1 MRNRAMCPNCSKSF
15 VGSRASQVFC
25 SAKCRTDFYDVQAIR
40 GKVALPFLQTWRRG
54 KRGASDASTYAFAQ
68 LCALA
73 DKWNAEDAAAGRD
86 PLGIVRGKMDNAW
99 RAVDLA

>member
-1 MRNRAMCPNCSKSF
+1 MTPCPNCGAGF
-15 VGSRASQVFC
+15 TPGRRSQTFC
-25 SAKCRTDFYDVQAIR
+25 KATCRTAFYDVQAIR

-86 PLGIVRGKMDNAW
+86 PAGIVRGKMDSAW

>member
-1 MRNRAMCPNCSKSF
+1 MNACPNCGASF
-15 VGSRASQVFC
+15 ISSRRSQTFC
-25 SAKCRTDFYDVQAIR
+25 SPGCRTAFYDVQAIR

-54 KRGASDASTYAFAQ
+54 KRGTNEASTYAFAQ

-86 PLGIVRGKMDNAW
+86 AGLIVALKRATSW